1 MSIWSII
8 GKEVRYN
15 RANFVI
21 GLVCI
26 AVALGIVVGAITLL
40 SAHDIMTEQIVEAKE
55 RETREAMTELEDDYR
70 LMMRDMGH
78 NVLVL
83 HADQSTEE
91 LRMRGAPDTYMPEE
105 YVFELSTGG
114 IENLNHLFP
123 ILQERATWP
132 EKEREVIF
140 SGTMGQV
147 PNFEKPQFLDD
158 EGRYRNPIR
167 ETLPEGAIEVGH
179 EVAESEN
186 LSVGDTVTLF
196 DEEFT
201 VQGVHSRKGNDDDV
215 MVWVDLDRVQ
225 EWFDRDGQ
233 INGILALECV
243 CDFEQFGMVEE
254 EVRQI
259 LPDTQ
264 VLEFGTILRA
274 RFEARARAEEIHEAA
289 VQQEEEYRE
298 QLGAQRAGLVRIM
311 VPVVLLGA
319 AVWIFFLIL
328 NNVKERQGEIAIMRT
343 VGVGQGKIMGI
354 FLVKAGL
361 MGIAGALIG
370 YLAGMIGGAA
380 WEGIPIWQAEFGRLI
395 SPALA
400 GLVLIGAPVLTIIA
414 GWIPAMKAAQVDP
427 AVILREE

>member
-8 GKEVRYN
+8 GKEIRYN

-40 SAHDIMTEQIVEAKE
+40 SAHDIKTEQLVQAKE
-55 RETREAMTELEDDYR
+55 RETRQAMTELEDDYR

-83 HADQSTEE
+83 NEEQSIEE

-114 IENLNHLFP
+114 IENVNHLFP
-123 ILQERATWP
+123 VLQERATWP

-140 SGTMGQV
+140 AGTMGQV
-147 PNFEKPQFLDD
+147 PNFEKPRFLDD

-179 EVAESEN
+179 AIAETEG
-186 LSVGDTVTLF
+186 LSVGDTVTVF
-196 DEEFT
+196 DEEFA
-201 VQGVHSRKGNDDDV
+201 VHRVHSRKGNEDDV
-215 MVWVDLDRVQ
+215 TVWAGLDKVQ
-225 EWFDRDGQ
+225 EWFDREGQ

-243 CDFEQFGMVEE
+243 CDFEQFGTVEE
-254 EVRQI
+254 EVQQI

-264 VLEFGTILRA
+264 VMEFGTILRA
-274 RFEARARAEEIHEAA
+274 RYEARARADELHQNA
-289 VQQEEEYRE
+289 VQQEQEYRE

-343 VGVGQGKIMGI
+343 VGLGQGKIMGI
-354 FLVKAGL
+354 FLVKAAL
-361 MGIAGALIG
+361 MGIAGALVG
-370 YLAGMIGGAA
+370 YLAGIIGGAA
-380 WEGIPIWQAEFGRLI
+380 WEGIPIWQADFGRLI

-400 GLVLIGAPVLTIIA
+400 GLVLVGAPLLTIVA